1 MALMTRTFALNENVS
16 IPAVGFGTYLISS
29 EDAPEVIQTAIECG
43 YRHIDTAS
51 GYRNE
56 TAVGEGIQA
65 GLAST
70 GLSRSDIFVTAKLW
84 PGNSAWGDA
93 PKTHEQTLAECDAS
107 LERLGLDYVD
117 LYLIHA
123 PYGGAER
130 LSQWRALV
138 ELQTAGKARSIGV
151 SNFNRGHLDEI
162 RTAGLPTPDAN
173 QIELHPWSQKPELLA
188 YMAENGIAPIAYCS
202 LVPLST
208 WRTEEGQASAKTEQM
223 KADSAAFSDMARK
236 YGVTEAQF
244 GTNAPP
250 TDTQPPTTRS
260 CHHTLVP
267 NVVAG
272 LPLPVLVNQ
281 IGVHSLE
288 FNHGREGAGH
298 VEANDPTQP
307 IRILGEVGDLK
318 GHFLPALKLDLSAYR
333 VLTYLFAMHHLAI
346 NFHNVVHGATIT
358 GTKLVNP

>member
-1 MALMTRTFALNENVS
+1 MTRTFALNENVS

-244 GTNAPP
+244 LLRWGVQNGYAVLPKSLNP
-250 TDTQPPTTRS
+250 QRMKQNIDLEGFEIDDTDMAAIREMDRGQG
-260 CHHTLVP
+260 
-267 NVVAG
+267 VAWATG
-272 LPLPVLVNQ
+272 
-281 IGVHSLE
+281 
-288 FNHGREGAGH
+288 
-298 VEANDPTQP
+298 DPS
-307 IRILGEVGDLK
+307 
-318 GHFLPALKLDLSAYR
+318 SAD
-333 VLTYLFAMHHLAI
+333 
-346 NFHNVVHGATIT
+346 
-358 GTKLVNP
+358 